1 MEIFGWIILAL
12 LAAFGI
18 FILVLFTIPFIASES
33 KALSYKIKKA
43 IEDRKEDIDKRSE
56 ARKHRDEIKRQRDFE
71 LADKKLDAKLLKVD
85 KQIELH
91 NKKLKIANELK
102 AATKTKKE
110 ELKQETAVKLAKPI
124 IEEIK
129 EEEIKEEEIKEEV
142 QEPIYAIEEELV
154 GVETNPITEE

>member
-1 MEIFGWIILAL
+1 MEIFGWIMLAL

-18 FILVLFTIPFIASES
+18 FILVLFVIPFAVSES

-43 IEDRKEDIDKRSE
+43 VQDRKEDIDKRSE

-102 AATKTKKE
+102 VATKTKKE
-110 ELKQETAVKLAKPI
+110 KLKQETTVKLAKPI
-124 IEEIK
+124 VEEIEEK
-129 EEEIKEEEIKEEV
+129 V

-154 GVETNPITEE
+154 ELETDPIIEE

>member
-1 MEIFGWIILAL
+1 MEIFGWIMLAL

-18 FILVLFTIPFIASES
+18 FILVLFVIPFIASES
-33 KALSYKIKKA
+33 KALGYKIKKA
-43 IEDRKEDIDKRSE
+43 VQDRKEDIDKRSE

-102 AATKTKKE
+102 VATRTKKE
-110 ELKQETAVKLAKPI
+110 KLKQETTVKLAKPI
-124 IEEIK
+124 V
-129 EEEIKEEEIKEEV
+129 EEIKEEV